1 MGAEPA
7 KRNNGLA
14 LAHLGTH
21 LLPPPKLEGC
31 SLSKRVGEETVVA
44 HPRCPLGG
52 LGKGRRFA
60 TSSPG
65 RRTRSPRAAPP
76 PRGAQRSPAATFRTR
91 AGRPHQKPRARG
103 AAFGGGARGHS
114 ARGGPGGPGP
124 GAARLR
130 TWERRGPRGAGGELA
145 LGPWR
150 RGRPGLA
157 QRRRLQ
163 EARGFGLRRR
173 RRVPR
178 PLRRPRSVRETAA
191 LRPAPSAAQAP
202 AAAPTSTWG
211 PIETVRHAPPASPEP
226 RRRAALRWG
235 GGGGRTRGGATGRAL
250 TRASWNGRRPALLG
264 PPRRGRSGRQ
274 LQPPPPERPPS
285 PLADSPL
292 KPATPPPALRGP
304 GGSQRPPAA
313 RRPPARPPRPLRS
326 RPNCSRGPAG
336 PAAGGVWDPTVLP
349 AAGPGAGTG
358 SLTPGGPCLRRGSPK
373 SSARLTVEAGKIKT
387 RGEGRGPAPGL
398 ADAHL
403 GGRAGVRLARGL
415 LRGPP
420 PAARPGGTAF
430 GGSSATHFFRGGG
443 GSRKSRDKAPLLFNS
458 LQPFNSRSHL
468 LGPRFSLFFFYLP
481 FWKF

>member
-235 GGGGRTRGGATGRAL
+235 GGGGEDAGRRHGPRAHSGLMEREAAGPARSSAPREKRTAAATPAARAPAFAARRLAPEARYPASGAAGPRRVTAAPRGPEAPGASAAAAPLAPELQPRPSRTRGG
-250 TRASWNGRRPALLG
+250 RRLG
-264 PPRRGRSGRQ
+264 PDRPPRRG
-274 LQPPPPERPPS
+274 
-285 PLADSPL
+285 A
-292 KPATPPPALRGP
+292 
-304 GGSQRPPAA
+304 
-313 RRPPARPPRPLRS
+313 
-326 RPNCSRGPAG
+326 
-336 PAAGGVWDPTVLP
+336 
-349 AAGPGAGTG
+349 
-358 SLTPGGPCLRRGSPK
+358 
-373 SSARLTVEAGKIKT
+373 
-387 RGEGRGPAPGL
+387 GRGDRVAYP
-398 ADAHL
+398 
-403 GGRAGVRLARGL
+403 GRAL
-415 LRGPP
+415 PTP
-420 PAARPGGTAF
+420 W
-430 GGSSATHFFRGGG
+430 
-443 GSRKSRDKAPLLFNS
+443 
-458 LQPFNSRSHL
+458 
-468 LGPRFSLFFFYLP
+468 FSEEQREADG
-481 FWKF
+481 